1 VSEIERL
8 VREVEK
14 ETDHVDILFANAG
27 ASWGEEFLK
36 VDEKN
41 GWDRVMDLN
50 VKAVFFTVQKYVDC
64 SVFFS
69 VMGQGARVGVDG
81 RRLTACQTGSRLCC
95 KRHPV

>member
-27 ASWGEEFLK
+27 ASWGDEFLK

-50 VKAVFFTVQKYVDC
+50 VKAVFFTVQKYVDLLP
-64 SVFFS
+64 FS
-69 VMGQGARVGVDG
+69 LSRQCG
-81 RRLTACQTGSRLCC
+81 RKLGCGYG
-95 KRHPV
+95 